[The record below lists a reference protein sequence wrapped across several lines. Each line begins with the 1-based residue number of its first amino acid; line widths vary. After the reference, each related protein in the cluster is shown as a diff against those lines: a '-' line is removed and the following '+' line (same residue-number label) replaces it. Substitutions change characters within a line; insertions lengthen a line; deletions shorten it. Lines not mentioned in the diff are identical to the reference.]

1 MISDYID
8 LQQRLAKLEKQNCT
22 FRRAAMALLAV
33 FGALL
38 LMGQAAPEPH
48 GIREKLISTEKL
60 VLTDAAGKMRAMLYA
75 AEDGPKLDFY
85 DAQGNRGMSFILN
98 QDGPRIYLTGNSG
111 QPNAVLGPEQIALQD
126 VSTRR
131 IVAMSLNPSG
141 AGVFVNDGPRA
152 HATLMLVPLAGPV
165 LELHDKSGTRSAV
178 LSSAE
183 DGPQLELDDEQ
194 GYQAVLG
201 SKGLATSYS
210 TSKKR

>member
-1 MISDYID
+1 MISDYVD
-8 LQQRLAKLEKQNCT
+8 LQQRLAKLEKQNRT

-48 GIREKLISTEKL
+48 GVKEKLISTEKL

-75 AEDGPKLDFY
+75 AEGGPKLDFY
-85 DAQGNRGMSFILN
+85 DAQGNSGMSLILN
-98 QDGPRIYLTGNSG
+98 QDGPRIYLTVNSG

-131 IVAMSLNPSG
+131 IVALSLNPSG

-165 LELHDKSGTRSAV
+165 LELHDKSGKRSAV